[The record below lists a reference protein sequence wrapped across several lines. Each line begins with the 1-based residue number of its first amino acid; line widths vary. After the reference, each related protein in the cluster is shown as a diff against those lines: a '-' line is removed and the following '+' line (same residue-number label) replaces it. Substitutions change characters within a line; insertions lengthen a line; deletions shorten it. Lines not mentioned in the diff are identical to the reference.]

1 MANAAAGEA
10 AEVERAEQAW
20 MDAAFRKDLPACEH
34 FLADEFTMVT
44 SRGSLSDRATWLM
57 NLRDNA
63 RRTEPPQF
71 PDLRV
76 HVYGDAALVTS
87 RSLNPGATFSGQA
100 WSPENYITDVWVRR
114 DGRWQVVR
122 RHASPVVPG
131 AE

>member
-1 MANAAAGEA
+1 MNDVRQSAEA
-10 AEVERAEQAW
+10 DVERAERGW
-20 MDAAFRKDLPACEH
+20 MDAAFQKDLAACEQ

-44 SRGSLSDRATWLM
+44 SRGSETDRATWLR
-57 NLRDNA
+57 NVRDNA
-63 RRTEPPQF
+63 RRSEAPQF

-76 HVYGDAALVTS
+76 RMYGDTALVTS
-87 RSLNPGATFSGQA
+87 RSLNPGATFAGRA

-122 RHASPVVPG
+122 RHSSPVVPD

>member
-1 MANAAAGEA
+1 MA
-10 AEVERAEQAW
+10 
-20 MDAAFRKDLPACEH
+20 AAFRRDLDACER

-71 PDLRV
+71 PGLSVR
-76 HVYGDAALVTS
+76 VYGDAALVTS
-87 RSLNPGATFSGQA
+87 RSLNPGATFGGRA

-114 DGRWQVVR
+114 NGRWQVVR